1 MWAWQSSASEERT
14 SPEQRVCKWA
24 KVAQRVCHAPSY
36 NAPRVSAPNKI
47 HTRTARSAACAR
59 RDCPGCRAHR
69 VCGSRAAP
77 PSHGIADRTT
87 PLRPPCGRHVSPSHG
102 FCPPCP
108 LLPQRRTP
116 LGRLR
121 SRLQCRLRCRL
132 PDRQLPREPTCC
144 VRSAWCPPRPWRR
157 RGGWCSAS
165 TASGRAYATHGS
177 NPEPSDFVCDRS
189 SHAAAL
195 QCVQM
200 GLLLTRL
207 SLALHRGPASSTASR
222 SIATRTAWTALTL
235 TLTLT
240 LTLA

>member
-1 MWAWQSSASEERT
+1 MSRQALAAHPAPGGMPAGRRGAARLR
-14 SPEQRVCKWA
+14 PGACGGGAGRVELR
-24 KVAQRVCHAPSY
+24 AQ
-36 NAPRVSAPNKI
+36 PRPG
-47 HTRTARSAACAR
+47 AAAE
-59 RDCPGCRAHR
+59 
-69 VCGSRAAP
+69 RAAP
-77 PSHGIADRTT
+77 PSHGIAGRTT
-87 PLRPPCGRHVSPSHG
+87 PPIPPCGRHVSPSPG
-102 FCPPCP
+102 FCSPCP
-108 LLPQRRTP
+108 LLPQRHTP
-116 LGRLR
+116 LGRLK

-132 PDRQLPREPTCC
+132 LDRQLPREPTCC

-207 SLALHRGPASSTASR
+207 SLGLDRGPASSTASR